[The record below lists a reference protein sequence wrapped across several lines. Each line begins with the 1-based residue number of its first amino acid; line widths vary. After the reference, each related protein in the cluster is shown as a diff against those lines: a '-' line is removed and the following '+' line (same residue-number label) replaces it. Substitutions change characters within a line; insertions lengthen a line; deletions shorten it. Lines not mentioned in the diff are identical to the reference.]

1 MRSAKPMWLLTS
13 ALAAGAMALA
23 VVATGHGPGL
33 SPDSAS
39 YLSTARNLA
48 ARGDLL
54 AFNGVELTFFP
65 PGLSTVLAGFV
76 RGGIDAVDAAR
87 WVNVLALGA
96 IVVLSHLLL
105 RRHVRSTLV
114 LGLSTGLVAASPV
127 LLAHASMA
135 LSEPLFIVATLV
147 ALLLLEDVLESGAT
161 RLPILFPSAVLAW
174 IAFMLR
180 YAGLALVVT
189 GFLVVLAAR
198 VRTGAKGRAA
208 AAACAYAAAAVSV
221 PALWMARNLLEGTDP
236 LGNRAGGSTGLWSN
250 TRDAVRV
257 VSRWLIPDRIPTV
270 VGSVA
275 VLVAVVTIGLTIWRA
290 SRGNDGDRAAAWALF
305 PVVAFAVIS
314 GGTML
319 VASLA
324 AVEHL
329 NERYLAPLLVPL
341 VVLVAWTVD
350 RLSAARRTRV
360 NPTTMVAVGALALWI
375 LVSVAHSVS
384 IADDRART
392 GVGFASTAWD
402 RSELAVRAAR
412 APARSL
418 VFSNDHYALYLLTGR
433 QPVLASPRSVP
444 GLPVEELEDVRHLVR
459 RSCEGGVLLA
469 WFESDPGRT
478 QIAARVGLDDLR
490 TVLSL
495 ETVATVDDGQLFRV
509 EPRRGSTDCPSP

>member
-1 MRSAKPMWLLTS
+1 MWLLTS
-13 ALAAGAMALA
+13 ALAAGAIALA
-23 VVATGHGPGL
+23 VVATGRGPGL

-39 YLSTARNLA
+39 YLSTAHNLA
-48 ARGDLL
+48 ERGDLV

-65 PGLSTVLAGFV
+65 PGLSTVLGGFV

-87 WVNVLALGA
+87 WINVLAFGA

-114 LGLSTGLVAASPV
+114 LGLSTALVAASPV
-127 LLAHASMA
+127 LLASSSMA
-135 LSEPLFIVATLV
+135 LSEPLFIVATVV

-161 RLPILFPSAVLAW
+161 RLPVLFASAVLAW

-189 GFLVVLAAR
+189 GVVVVLAAR
-198 VRTGAKGRAA
+198 IRSGTKGRAVAAACTYAA
-208 AAACAYAAAAVSV
+208 AAAFV
-221 PALWMARNLLEGTDP
+221 PVLWMARNLLEDTDP
-236 LGNRAGGSTGLWSN
+236 LGNRAGGSTGIWGN
-250 TRDAVRV
+250 TRDAVHV

-275 VLVAVVTIGLTIWRA
+275 VLVAVVTIGTTIWRA
-290 SRGNDGDRAAAWALF
+290 RRGTAGDRAAVWALF
-305 PVVAFAVIS
+305 PVVAFAAIS

-350 RLSAARRTRV
+350 RLSAARRTSG
-360 NPTTMVAVGALALWI
+360 NPTALVAVGALVLWI

-402 RSELAVRAAR
+402 RSELAVRATR

-444 GLPVEELEDVRHLVR
+444 GLPVEELDDVRHLVR

-469 WFESDPGRT
+469 WFEPRKGRT
-478 QIAARVGLDDLR
+478 LIAFRVGLDELR
-490 TVLSL
+490 TVLRL
-495 ETVATVDDGQLFRV
+495 ETVATADDGQLFRV
-509 EPRRGSTDCPSP
+509 EPRQRSTDCGSA